1 MTPKHYF
8 EPERVTE
15 LEIKIS
21 YLEHQLDQLDN
32 VVIAQAA
39 RIDRLQAQL
48 EQFTYQQRQSN
59 PSTFRSLRDEIP
71 PHY

>member
-8 EPERVTE
+8 DPQRITD

-21 YLEHQLDQLDN
+21 YLEHQLDQIDK

-39 RIDRLQAQL
+39 HIDRLHSQL
-48 EQFTYQQRQSN
+48 ERLTYQQRQSD
-59 PSTFRSLRDEIP
+59 PGAFRSLRDELP